1 MTTTDYVINFA
12 LIALVLL
19 QVRDS
24 RLTTRSLVRPVLFVA
39 AAALYY
45 LKGLPTAGHDVGLYA
60 ALIAVGLV
68 FGVLCAMTT
77 HVWRAIDGFA
87 HTRAGIVAALFW
99 VLGIGSRLAF
109 EEYSSHGGAGAI
121 TNFSIRHQIT
131 SQDAWIAALVLMALA
146 EVVSRLVVIRL
157 RGAKLPRLETTNTL
171 ALPGSVAAVT
181 RGALRA
187 GSRVAP

>member
-60 ALIAVGLV
+60 AFIAVGLV

-121 TNFSIRHQIT
+121 TNFSISHQIT

-157 RGAKLPRLETTNTL
+157 RGAKLPRLETTNAL
-171 ALPGSVAAVT
+171 ALPGSVAA
-181 RGALRA
+181 A
-187 GSRVAP
+187 